1 MEISNLKWNSLAL
14 VLVVAFAALLVAG
27 CTSPSA
33 QTGRAVFTIS
43 DAAADMG
50 NVTSVL
56 LTVDSVEAHNNATGW
71 VTVMSTQKTYD
82 LLQLK
87 ASGVMALLAD
97 VNLSAGT
104 YQQIRLNISK
114 VVIVDANVSHDAK
127 LPSSELKIVGKLVV
141 SSNSTAIVNL
151 DFIVDRSLHVTGN
164 GSYILAPVVKLETRE
179 NATVRINARNETE
192 VDDGEVSTD
201 IEVGMDENGEVGIGK
216 AIAAGA
222 NISIEN
228 GRVKVNR

>member
-1 MEISNLKWNSLAL
+1 MEISNFKWGSFAG

-56 LTVDSVEAHNNATGW
+56 LTVDSVEAHNNDTGW
-71 VTVMSTQKTYD
+71 VTVSSTQMTYD

-104 YQQIRLNISK
+104 YEQVRLNISK
-114 VVIVDANVSHDAK
+114 VVVVDANVSHDAK
-127 LPSSELKIVGKLVV
+127 LPSSELKIVGMLVIG
-141 SSNSTAIVNL
+141 SNSTSTANL
-151 DFIVDRSLHVTGN
+151 DFEVDKSLHVTGN

-179 NATVRINARNETE
+179 NATVGINARNETE
-192 VDDGEVSTD
+192 VNGGKIRTET
-201 IEVGMDENGEVGIGK
+201 EVGMDENGDVGIGK